1 MQMAL
6 SRFWR
11 MCPGYSSE
19 HSVTLRQVGN
29 DGVALPPGPPNLGI
43 NSGLGPKNRPA
54 LHRVVLGHICSAHL
68 PEQNSQGWEKPGH
81 FQVIFP
87 GEQAEEGCPSLSFGG
102 LAVGKEEEDHCLLF
116 LETQPSSHDRCQRRA
131 GVRRPNQVVITKRL
145 HLCWERL

>member
-43 NSGLGPKNRPA
+43 NSGLGPTDRPA

-68 PEQNSQGWEKPGH
+68 PEQNSQGWEKPQGYRSLPRVTH
-81 FQVIFP
+81 LLS
-87 GEQAEEGCPSLSFGG
+87 CPTDSHQGMLSLG
-102 LAVGKEEEDHCLLF
+102 AP
-116 LETQPSSHDRCQRRA
+116 QSSC
-131 GVRRPNQVVITKRL
+131 
-145 HLCWERL
+145 

>member
-102 LAVGKEEEDHCLLF
+102 IAVGKEEE
-116 LETQPSSHDRCQRRA
+116 RRER
-131 GVRRPNQVVITKRL
+131 GREGGIGSRLWHEGSMSDQV
-145 HLCWERL
+145 